1 MRLISS
7 RNSQWMKAILFVAG
21 IYSILWGTSVVFFPE
36 FWFRLADIELPRYL
50 QLWQCFGLY
59 AISMG
64 VGYLIAYTN
73 PLRHW
78 PIVLIGLIAKFFA
91 PIGFLYYYLQ
101 GELPLVILQMNIT
114 NDLIWWIPFGLI
126 LYNVYIHEYL
136 LDKEII
142 RHTEHNI
149 RELLSWHYTN
159 KDEVLLEMSEKQPV
173 MLVFLRHFGCT
184 FCREMLSEIAK
195 NRQCIESKGVKIVLV
210 HQLSVCDAHHYFKK
224 FNLHEVE
231 SVSDPELILYKGFH
245 LRRGKL
251 SQIFGW
257 KDLSRM
263 FFKGNLIKLGIASF
277 KEEDPFQMPGV
288 FIVRDGK
295 IITKFV
301 HTSVSDTV
309 PYQELAECIHTTLWP
324 ENSQSGV

>member
-1 MRLISS
+1 MLLVSS

-21 IYSILWGTSVVFFPE
+21 MYSILWGLSVIFFPE
-36 FWFRLADIELPRYL
+36 FWFRLGNIEVPRYL

-59 AISMG
+59 AVSMG
-64 VGYLIAYTN
+64 IGYLIAYTN

-78 PIVLIGLIAKFFA
+78 PIVLVGMIGKVCA
-91 PIGFLYYYLQ
+91 PIGFMYYYFQ
-101 GELPLVILQMNIT
+101 GELPLVILQMNFT
-114 NDLIWWIPFGLI
+114 NDMIWWIPFGLI

-142 RHTEHNI
+142 KHTEHNI

-159 KDEVLLEMSEKQPV
+159 KNEVLLEMSERQPI

-184 FCREMLSEIAK
+184 FCRETLCEISK
-195 NRQCIESKGVKIVLV
+195 NKDSIERKGVKIVLV
-210 HQLSVCDAHHYFKK
+210 HQLSVSEANQYFRKY
-224 FNLHEVE
+224 NLQDVD

-245 LRRGKL
+245 LRRGRL

-257 KDLSRM
+257 KDLSRLLQ
-263 FFKGNLIKLGIASF
+263 KGNLLKLGIATF

-288 FIVRDGK
+288 FVISDGK
-295 IITKFV
+295 IVRKFV
-301 HTSVSDTV
+301 HSSVSDLV
-309 PYQELAECIHTTLWP
+309 PYQELANCNNSTLLP
-324 ENSQSGV
+324 ES

>member
-1 MRLISS
+1 MLLVSS
-7 RNSQWMKAILFVAG
+7 RNSQWMKAILFIAG
-21 IYSILWGTSVVFFPE
+21 LYSILWGLSVVFFPE
-36 FWFRLADIELPRYL
+36 FWFRLGNIDLPRYL
-50 QLWQCFGLY
+50 QLWQSIGLY

-78 PIVLIGLIAKFFA
+78 PIVLVGLISKICA
-91 PIGFLYYYLQ
+91 PIGFLYYYFQ
-101 GELPLVILQMNIT
+101 GELPFVILQMNFT
-114 NDLIWWIPFGLI
+114 NDMIWWIPFGLI

-142 RHTEHNI
+142 KHTEHNI

-159 KDEVLLEMSEKQPV
+159 KNDLLLEMSEQQPI

-184 FCREMLSEIAK
+184 FCREMLLEISK
-195 NRQCIESKGVKIVLV
+195 NKDNIESKGVKIVLV
-210 HQLSVCDAHHYFKK
+210 HQLSVNEANQYFKK
-224 FNLHEVE
+224 YNLEHVH

-257 KDLSRM
+257 KDLSKL
-263 FFKGNLIKLGIASF
+263 FLKGNLLRLGISTF

-288 FIVRDGK
+288 FIVQEGK

-309 PYQELAECIHTTLWP
+309 PYQELTERINSVLWP
-324 ENSQSGV
+324 GNSQSSG

>member
-1 MRLISS
+1 MLISS

-21 IYSILWGTSVVFFPE
+21 MYSILWGLSVIFFPD
-36 FWFRLADIELPRYL
+36 FWFRLGNIEIPRYL

-64 VGYLIAYTN
+64 IGYLIAYTN

-78 PIVLIGLIAKFFA
+78 PIVLVGMIGKVFA
-91 PIGFLYYYLQ
+91 PIGFMYYYFQ
-101 GELPLVILQMNIT
+101 GELPLVILQMNFT
-114 NDLIWWIPFGLI
+114 NDMIWWIPFGLI

-142 RHTEHNI
+142 KHTEHNI

-159 KDEVLLEMSEKQPV
+159 KNEVLLEMSEKQPI

-184 FCREMLSEIAK
+184 FCRETLCEIYK
-195 NRQCIESKGVKIVLV
+195 NKNTIESKGVKIVLV
-210 HQLSVCDAHHYFKK
+210 HQLSVSEANQYFKK
-224 FNLHEVE
+224 YNLQDVA

-245 LRRGKL
+245 LRRGRL

-257 KDLSRM
+257 KDLSRLLQ
-263 FFKGNLIKLGIASF
+263 KGNMLKLGIATF

-288 FIVRDGK
+288 FVISDGK
-295 IITKFV
+295 VVKKFV
-301 HTSVSDTV
+301 HSSVSDTV
-309 PYQELAECIHTTLWP
+309 PYQELANCNHSTLLP
-324 ENSQSGV
+324 ES